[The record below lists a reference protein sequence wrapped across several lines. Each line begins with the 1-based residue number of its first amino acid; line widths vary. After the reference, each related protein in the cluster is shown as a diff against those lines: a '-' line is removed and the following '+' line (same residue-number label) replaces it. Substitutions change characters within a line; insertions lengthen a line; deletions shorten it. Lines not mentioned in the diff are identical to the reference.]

1 LLYSTITARH
11 ISRSSSRVVN
21 PVVDIS
27 SRPNR
32 SSSKSTGTLCWINV
46 CVVIAIVIVI
56 VIVIAI
62 TIVVTA
68 MRTKIF
74 CACVDII
81 TIVIVIVIVANIDD
95 IHI

>member
-1 LLYSTITARH
+1 MLYSTITARH

-56 VIVIAI
+56 VI